1 MFYSV
6 QNSSMYVSCTIN
18 NQNKVLTAYSNYLFK
33 SILIPEIIILF
44 NLLIKQ
50 LVHPKKGINLVLKVF
65 YIWNEINYFAKE

>member
-18 NQNKVLTAYSNYLFK
+18 DQNKALTAYSNYLFK
-33 SILIPEIIILF
+33 SILIPEMIILF

-50 LVHPKKGINLVLKVF
+50 LVHPKKKAS
-65 YIWNEINYFAKE
+65 IWC